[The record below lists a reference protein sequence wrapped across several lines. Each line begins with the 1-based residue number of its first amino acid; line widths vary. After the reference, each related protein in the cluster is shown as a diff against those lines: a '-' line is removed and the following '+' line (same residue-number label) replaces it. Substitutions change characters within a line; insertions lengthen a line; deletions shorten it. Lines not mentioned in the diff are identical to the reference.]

1 MQILQT
7 ATNSLNVAEI
17 KRIAYLKPEERV
29 FLTAKTGRP
38 DFASPEQGE
47 IIADMGG
54 VIPVT
59 LAYIDDELEGTLI
72 VGALTDLIAH
82 YDQGVINFDEIQT
95 EAQAHAAGIRGRLSG
110 RSHDN
115 LAKVEASEM
124 EILRPDED
132 RPE

>member
-1 MQILQT
+1 MQLLQT
-7 ATNSLNVAEI
+7 ATDSLNVAEV
-17 KRIAYLKPEERV
+17 KRIAYLNPEERV

-59 LAYIDDELEGTLI
+59 LAYIDDDIEGSLI

-82 YDQGVINFDEIQT
+82 YDQGVINFDEVQT
-95 EAQAHAAGIRGRLSG
+95 EAQAQAAGIRGKLSG
-110 RSHDN
+110 RNQDI
-115 LAKVEASEM
+115 LAKAEAAEVE
-124 EILRPDED
+124 IPGLDGGRPA
-132 RPE
+132 

>member
-1 MQILQT
+1 MQLLQT
-7 ATNSLNVAEI
+7 ATDSLNVAEV
-17 KRIAYLKPEERV
+17 KRIAYLNPEERV

-59 LAYIDDELEGTLI
+59 LAYIDDDIEGSLI

-95 EAQAHAAGIRGRLSG
+95 EAQAQAAGIRGQLSG
-110 RSHDN
+110 RSQDI
-115 LAKVEASEM
+115 LARVEASEM
-124 EILRPDED
+124 EIHGPDGD
-132 RPE
+132 GPA